1 MSSPDRILPCGRFAS
16 WLVDIAARDEPDAA
30 DVEHLRSCPYCR
42 GELAVLRR
50 RWVAVRAAAARPV
63 RVPSGMVGRTLS
75 AVRAVRG
82 GGGVVSRH
90 VETAQQGGVVR
101 VGEPA
106 LVLLTR
112 RTARD
117 VVDGLAGI
125 RFRGLS
131 GGTDGFEVRV
141 AVRYG
146 LVLTEAAALVRRDIG
161 RALERVLGVAAP
173 PLDVLVVDVL
183 GPGRS
188 R

>member
-1 MSSPDRILPCGRFAS
+1 MSAPDRILPCGRSTS
-16 WLVDIAARDEPDAA
+16 WLVEIVARDEPDIGDA
-30 DVEHLRSCPYCR
+30 EHLRACPYCG
-42 GELAVLRR
+42 GELAMLRR
-50 RWVAVRAAAARPV
+50 RWMAVRVAATRPV
-63 RVPSGMVGRTLS
+63 RMPSGMVGRTLS

-82 GGGVVSRH
+82 GLVSRH
-90 VETAQQGGVVR
+90 IETAQQGGVVR

-106 LVLLTR
+106 LVLLAR

-146 LVLTEAAALVRRDIG
+146 LVLAEAAALVRRDFG

-183 GPGRS
+183 GPGPHR
-188 R
+188 

>member
-1 MSSPDRILPCGRFAS
+1 MSSPDRGLPCGRPAS
-16 WLVDIAARDEPDAA
+16 WLVDLAARDDPDPA
-30 DVEHLRSCPYCR
+30 DAEHLRSCPFCR
-42 GELAVLRR
+42 EELAVLRR
-50 RWVAVRAAAARPV
+50 RWAPVRVAAARPV
-63 RVPSGMVGRTLS
+63 RMPSGMVGRTLS

-82 GGGVVSRH
+82 GLVGRH

-106 LVLLTR
+106 LVLLAR

-117 VVDGLAGI
+117 VVDGLPGV

-131 GGTDGFEVRV
+131 GGADGFEVRV

-161 RALERVLGVAAP
+161 RALERALGAAAP

-183 GPGRS
+183 VPARN